1 MEDCGNI
8 FEKQVIGVSK
18 TKVGGKPPT
27 RLQKHAPESLKL
39 DQMKAAE
46 APIPIPLL
54 TPLASSPISFPETD
68 DFMFLMPN
76 NMNAPTPTT
85 FGWKPP
91 VRAGFNVEAPT
102 LLALFHNKC
111 VLVNDAK

>member
-18 TKVGGKPPT
+18 TKVGKPPT

-68 DFMFLMPN
+68 DFMFPMPN
-76 NMNAPTPTT
+76 NMNAPTTAA